1 MKALLI
7 ALWNNTGTHHL
18 PERAS
23 AAAYYL
29 LFAGLPFVVAL
40 LDVLTLLHLD
50 DQLRTLQL
58 VIEETFP
65 PDISTL
71 FLAELSRVVEARSA
85 PRALLAFG
93 LAVYSGEKAVNSL
106 IQGVNAAYAT
116 PTPRNMLLDRLM
128 AAIMTG
134 LGLLVSLFVVF
145 LLAGGAWAFTMMAER
160 GLISMGTLSTLTV
173 LRMPVVLLTL
183 HLLVNVLY
191 RVAADTPSALAL
203 GELGQRDRHL
213 RLRGRDRGL
222 SALRHPRDRPRRHL
236 WELRRGDRPAL
247 VLAAHRVERA
257 LRRGDRRL
265 SAQTLRRQ
273 DDTPDAP
280 LETPP
285 GLGPAAGDAPGDHR
299 QGLIRGSVLP
309 GLF

>member
-65 PDISTL
+65 PDISKL
-71 FLAELSRVVEARSA
+71 FLAELSRVVAARSA

-191 RVAADTPSALAL
+191 RVAADTPLPWRWASWGSVIATL
-203 GELGQRDRHL
+203 GFVAVTEGFQLYVTRVTDLGATYGSL
-213 RLRGRDRGL
+213 GAAIGL
-222 SALRHPRDRPRRHL
+222 LLFLQLTASSVLFGAEIDAYLLKRSGGKTTRPTPR
-236 WELRRGDRPAL
+236 WK
-247 VLAAHRVERA
+247 
-257 LRRGDRRL
+257 RRL
-265 SAQTLRRQ
+265 VSA
-273 DDTPDAP
+273 PP
-280 LETPP
+280 PETPP
-285 GLGPAAGDAPGDHR
+285 ADKG
-299 QGLIRGSVLP
+299 
-309 GLF
+309 

>member
-191 RVAADTPSALAL
+191 RVAADTPLPWRWASWGSVIATL
-203 GELGQRDRHL
+203 GFVAVTEGFQLYVTRVTDLGATYGSLGAAIGLLLFLQLTASSVLFGAEIDAYLLKRSGGKTTRPTPRWKR
-213 RLRGRDRGL
+213 RLL
-222 SALRHPRDRPRRHL
+222 SAPP
-236 WELRRGDRPAL
+236 P
-247 VLAAHRVERA
+247 
-257 LRRGDRRL
+257 
-265 SAQTLRRQ
+265 
-273 DDTPDAP
+273 
-280 LETPP
+280 ETPP
-285 GLGPAAGDAPGDHR
+285 ATTDKG
-299 QGLIRGSVLP
+299 
-309 GLF
+309 